1 MGIETALVTPL
12 APMLPILLGAGK
24 AIGREAANA
33 VGGEAADLARR
44 VWERL
49 RDSLAERPTAESAA
63 GDVAADPK
71 DDVARQTLELQLRKI
86 LQDDPQLREDL
97 RALLEEGERR
107 GIVADVVY
115 QGDVSV
121 SGGVFVGRD
130 ARDIRNTR

>member
-1 MGIETALVTPL
+1 MGIETALVTLL

-24 AIGREAANA
+24 AIGQEAANA

-49 RDSLAERPTAESAA
+49 RDSLGERPTAESAA

-86 LQDDPQLREDL
+86 LQDDPKLREDL